1 MSQLRTRLEAA
12 KSTYA
17 SATYGGDLAADVLG
31 AMPRSNP
38 WRARVLWLA
47 PAAVAAMM
55 AVVMWPRHGGT
66 PQRPSVEIGK
76 STVAIGPA
84 PTMSV
89 TRPTLEFQPLRVD
102 MYVMEVR
109 SGMEDAI
116 GSLTN
121 GVDTALQAPVVTE
134 SVQSVR
140 HVAGELQDFA
150 AVTWEQLKPRASRGS

>member
-12 KSTYA
+12 KSAYA

-31 AMPRSNP
+31 AAPRSNP
-38 WRARVLWLA
+38 WRMRLLWLA
-47 PAAVAAMM
+47 PAAVAAVMAM
-55 AVVMWPRHGGT
+55 AVWPRQGST
-66 PQRPSVEIGK
+66 PQRPP
-76 STVAIGPA
+76 VAITTPGISIQPA
-84 PTMSV
+84 TSVSV
-89 TRPTLEFQPLRVD
+89 TRPTLEFQPLHVN